1 METFLVGLVIG
12 IGATAFFW
20 LSMRRKRSPR
30 TAGPT
35 HVIQSFVT
43 QARAVAELSVY
54 RIRTKEIITASDH
67 WLGEFGKKYLTWL
80 FSKKHMTMIFEFVV
94 DFRYNLTSPDFDVEA
109 GDRGEC
115 RITVPA
121 PNHEVQ
127 IVDMLVHSEG
137 KTELLPWLMPDLLE
151 RVFTGN
157 SSVEEKNRLIAEA
170 KQEAHRLA
178 ARLVA
183 EYQRDA
189 QNSASRTLET
199 MARGFG
205 LEDLT
210 IHFLP
215 AGEFRPHVDA
225 SNIERALPAPEGD
238 G

>member
-1 METFLVGLVIG
+1 MEAFLIGLVIG
-12 IGATAFFW
+12 VGASAFFW
-20 LSMRRKRSPR
+20 LRTRRKRTPR
-30 TAGPT
+30 AAEPAM
-35 HVIQSFVT
+35 VVQSFVT

-94 DFRYNLTSPDFDVEA
+94 DFRYSLTSPDFGVELD
-109 GDRGEC
+109 GGGEC

-127 IVDMLVHSEG
+127 IMDMLVHSEG

-157 SSVEEKNRLIAEA
+157 SSVDEKNRLIAEA

-178 ARLVA
+178 ARLVQQY
-183 EYQRDA
+183 ERDA
-189 QNSASRTLET
+189 QLSATRTLET

-205 LEDLT
+205 LDRLS

-225 SNIERALPAPEGD
+225 SNIERALPEPDPGI
-238 G
+238 

>member
-1 METFLVGLVIG
+1 METLLVGIL
-12 IGATAFFW
+12 IGAGASALFW
-20 LSMRRKRSPR
+20 LSARRKRAPR
-30 TAGPT
+30 PAEPT
-35 HVIQSFVT
+35 QVIQSFVT
-43 QARAVAELSVY
+43 QARAVSELSVY

-94 DFRYNLTSPDFDVEA
+94 DFRYDLLSPEFRVDLRSDGA
-109 GDRGEC
+109 C
-115 RITVPA
+115 LITVPP

-127 IVDMLVHSEG
+127 ILDVLVHSEG

-170 KQEAHRLA
+170 KQEAHRHA

-183 EYQRDA
+183 EYERDA

-199 MARGFG
+199 MARGFS
-205 LEDLT
+205 LDHVS

-215 AGEFRPHVDA
+215 AGEFHPHVDA
-225 SNIERALPAPEGD
+225 TNIEKALPAPEGE
-238 G
+238 